1 MNRFPPMFNV
11 NLLLTEYRC
20 GGECYSFVAA
30 TALSMSRNEEA
41 AFLQVFETTRD
52 GLYRIFRKQIQDEYQ
67 VEDLI
72 QECYLELWKKW
83 EGLQDPVNY
92 VFGIAY
98 NMVKVY
104 HRKKI
109 RTAIAVIE
117 LPADADNRPGEMNPE
132 QQYQFKET
140 QQLLQQ
146 GMQLLTP
153 EKRVAFHL
161 IKEEEKSYREAA
173 QLLNVP
179 VSTLEKR
186 VSGSLRA
193 LRKMLTFFC

>member
-1 MNRFPPMFNV
+1 MNRFPPILNV
-11 NLLLTEYRC
+11 NLLLTACGC

-109 RTAIAVIE
+109 RTAISVME
-117 LPADADNRPGEMNPE
+117 LPADADNRPGEMDPE

-140 QQLLQQ
+140 QLLLQQ
-146 GMQLLTP
+146 GMQRLTP
-153 EKRVAFHL
+153 EKRAAFHL

-173 QLLNVP
+173 QLLNVS

-193 LRKMLTFFC
+193 LRKMLTFFY